1 MGYIEET
8 DELKLDFKKIASM
21 AGQEVIP
28 VAVQNADTNEVILIA
43 YTNEEAMLQ
52 AIKLRRVVLW
62 STSRNEL
69 WHKGKTSGN
78 EFELVDIFVNCE
90 QNSLVYRARPLK
102 GNICHTSYKGVAN
115 NCFYRRLDME
125 SMKLVNMNEE
135 KQRAGFE
142 SVKNKGRGE
151 IRSDENR

>member
-8 DELKLDFKKIASM
+8 NELKLDFEKIAGM
-21 AGQEVIP
+21 QGQKVLP

-43 YTNEEAMLQ
+43 YTNQEAMRESMR
-52 AIKLRRVVLW
+52 LRRVVLW

-78 EFELVDIFVNCE
+78 EFELLEIRVNCE

-115 NCFYRRLDME
+115 NCFYRRLDMDT
-125 SMKLVNMNEE
+125 MTLINLNETSHE
-135 KQRAGFE
+135 K
-142 SVKNKGRGE
+142 
-151 IRSDENR
+151 

>member
-8 DELKLDFKKIASM
+8 DELKLDFRKIASM

-28 VAVQNADTNEVILIA
+28 VAVQNVDTNEVILIA
-43 YTNEEAMLQ
+43 YTNEEALLQ
-52 AIKLRRVVLW
+52 SIKLRRVVLW

-78 EFELVDIFVNCE
+78 EFELVNIFVNCE
-90 QNSLVYRARPLK
+90 QNSLVYRAKPLK
-102 GNICHTSYKGVAN
+102 GNICHTSYNGVAN

-135 KQRAGFE
+135 RQKQNVKMTMGK
-142 SVKNKGRGE
+142 SVRKGKV
-151 IRSDENR
+151 